1 MAKISLRS
9 YNQEIEN
16 LINGGES
23 EEAIAHCKYLLKL
36 FPKHIDTYRLL
47 GKAYLENQRYT
58 EASDILKR
66 VLSVIPDDF
75 ISQIGLSII
84 REDEGNLDAAIWHM
98 ERAFEVQPSNAAI
111 QEELRRLY
119 GKRDGLQPHRVRLT
133 RGALVRMYAKGELY
147 PQAIAEARAALAEDP
162 QRTDLMIILARC
174 YYSSGQEVEAT
185 EVCSRLI
192 SKLPFC
198 YEANRILAEI
208 LPKTSKAEDA
218 KTYQQRVSALDPY
231 YSLISPNAPTS
242 EQVAD
247 NAVTVER
254 LIWQSSSD
262 ATSQPDWARSVGVEI
277 KEHESETPDWM
288 NAIPTGENIT
298 SIESQEEES
307 QEVGIQE
314 AESQEVESPTD
325 LNETL
330 FTNQEEM
337 ELESESLVPDWMKD
351 AGWTKSNEESPP
363 DQESIEFD
371 SFSESDNFEEV
382 DEISPNE
389 VPDWIKSLA
398 PQEEMENPDEEE
410 KLDILNQI
418 LPPQVNVDKE
428 TDSILK
434 DTDSHLDEEQIR
446 DSWDSEDFAIDSLKE
461 EPISFEEKP
470 EQSIQDTQ
478 ESEDIPD
485 WLKDFSE
492 KEPEQKT
499 NDFKLEE
506 NEELPDWLKTL
517 SDEDEDKNE
526 DIKPID
532 LSQSERNTDLGAF
545 PIEEIEEDE
554 TPVSLNDQEWLE
566 NLAQEHSAA
575 QETLDSPAG
584 ESLEEPPSWIFEA
597 ELQDEQPAEEPEDST
612 IDAEPQVK
620 ADNSLDW
627 LNELE
632 PAEPEAASAFQ
643 ALDDR
648 EEIEETPDSSMEQVD
663 LESAQQEEL
672 DEGFA
677 WLESLAAKQGAD
689 EETLILKPENRM
701 EETPD
706 WLKEFKESEADQ
718 EIPSELSDDDSEDA
732 SAFPQTLE
740 KEDRWISEFESS
752 AETKQITPDEDH
764 LQQIQTDTPLAESI
778 LPKDREGT
786 TKEDS
791 DFSWL
796 DSSADQADQE
806 EDFLETIDLTPETSV
821 EWGLEESSLNE
832 TLREEITPSEDLFPA
847 QDTEPLENEESP
859 ESLEVSPSEDFL
871 SDFQEKSQLQ
881 DIQSDALEQLETE
894 TESSDW
900 DKEPSP
906 VDEEKTADIPFVA
919 SQFIQEEEVI
929 DQAEPQEQKSETPD
943 FDSDDVFSW
952 LESLA
957 RKQGADEET
966 LITKPEERTDAPP
979 EWLAKASIESEE
991 IESVSPEAESL
1002 ESKTSESE
1010 VSELSGVIKF
1020 DSAMED
1026 TQETVTHPQEDH
1038 NAFQQQE
1045 VQTRQDE
1052 EVAEIDLN
1060 LLPQEEEAM
1069 DEKTEESIPDWLEGL
1084 ESEIT
1089 PSQDTDTITA
1099 LPEEEAPAEEVLTEE
1114 TLGEFSSPPEENL
1127 SQSIEEP
1134 AGVSLEAYE
1143 NPEPEE
1149 TAVEHLPDIA
1159 APDLSSE
1166 EVAQFDAGTTEN
1178 DIPFLTE
1185 ANKALSNQDV
1195 DSALVAYNE
1204 AIQQGDFL
1212 DQIIEDLN
1220 QAVYRFPLESA
1231 LWMALGDA
1239 FSQKG
1244 QIQNAL
1250 DAYSKG
1256 EELLQ

>member
-288 NAIPTGENIT
+288 NAIPAGENIT

-314 AESQEVESPTD
+314 AESQEVESPTN

-330 FTNQEEM
+330 FTDQEEM
-337 ELESESLVPDWMKD
+337 ELESESLVPDWMKE
-351 AGWTKSNEESPP
+351 AGWTKSDEESPP
-363 DQESIEFD
+363 DQESIEFN
-371 SFSESDNFEEV
+371 SFSESDDFEED

-398 PQEEMENPDEEE
+398 PQEEMENTDEEE

-418 LPPQVNVDKE
+418 LPPEVDADKE

-434 DTDSHLDEEQIR
+434 DTDSPLDEEQIR
-446 DSWDSEDFAIDSLKE
+446 NSWDSEDFAIDSLKE
-461 EPISFEEKP
+461 EPTSFEEKP

-517 SDEDEDKNE
+517 SGEDKDKDE

-597 ELQDEQPAEEPEDST
+597 ELQDEQPTEEPEDST

-627 LNELE
+627 LNKLE

-648 EEIEETPDSSMEQVD
+648 EEIEETPDTSMEQVD

-706 WLKEFKESEADQ
+706 WLKEFKESEPDQ
-718 EIPSELSDDDSEDA
+718 EIPSELDDDDSEDA

-752 AETKQITPDEDH
+752 AGTDQIIPDEDP
-764 LQQIQTDTPLAESI
+764 LQQIQTDAPLAESI
-778 LPKDREGT
+778 LPKEEEET

-796 DSSADQADQE
+796 DSPVDQADQE
-806 EDFLETIDLTPETSV
+806 EDFLGTTDLAPETSV
-821 EWGLEESSLNE
+821 EGGLEESSLNE
-832 TLREEITPSEDLFPA
+832 TLREEITPPEDLFPV
-847 QDTEPLENEESP
+847 QDTESLENEEAP

-881 DIQSDALEQLETE
+881 DVQPDALEQLGTE

-906 VDEEKTADIPFVA
+906 VDEEKTAIPFVA

-929 DQAEPQEQKSETPD
+929 DQAEPQEQESETPD

-966 LITKPEERTDAPP
+966 LITKPEERTDTPP
-979 EWLAKASIESEE
+979 EWLVKASIESEE
-991 IESVSPEAESL
+991 IESVNPEAESL

-1010 VSELSGVIKF
+1010 VSELSGLIEF
-1020 DSAMED
+1020 ASAMED

-1038 NAFQQQE
+1038 DAFQQQE
-1045 VQTRQDE
+1045 VRTGQDK
-1052 EVAEIDLN
+1052 EVSDIDLN
-1060 LLPQEEEAM
+1060 LLPQEEEAV

-1089 PSQDTDTITA
+1089 PPQDTDTITA
-1099 LPEEEAPAEEVLTEE
+1099 LSEEEAPAEEALTEE

-1134 AGVSLEAYE
+1134 AGDSLGAYE

-1166 EVAQFDAGTTEN
+1166 EVAQFDADITEN

-1185 ANKALSNQDV
+1185 ANKALSNQDI